1 VKYTIHQERY
11 IRGMT
16 KGSNKKNQFK
26 SIFQQFDGGKINIK
40 NGEYIKMVSICIY

>member
-1 VKYTIHQERY
+1 
-11 IRGMT
+11 MT